1 MRLRIAG
8 RLAACALV
16 MGLWSGLAAPAALA
30 DQTVWV
36 STDSAGNGGDANSRL
51 SALSSDGRYVVF
63 ESHATNL
70 VTGDTN
76 LAADI
81 FRKDLHTGQTVR
93 VSVDAGGNQ
102 VNGESRGPH
111 VSADGRYVVF
121 ESVASN
127 LVTGDTNGR
136 RDIFLKD
143 MATGLVTRLSVAT
156 DGTQA
161 DGDSLDPRI
170 SAHGNAVAFSS
181 SATNLV
187 VDDTNSVSD
196 VFVRDLTT
204 NQTSRVSVATGN
216 VQAIDASTWP
226 HISADGRYVA
236 FESLSGDFEPQ
247 DLDGMK
253 DIFRHD
259 RQTGQTVRVS
269 NDPTTGV
276 AADAPCY
283 DPWLSA
289 DGRYVVFDSGATNLV
304 AGVNNGFD
312 HIFLKDMT
320 TGVITVVSR
329 DASGN
334 LGQGDSWAPRIDQS
348 GRYVVFD
355 SRAPN
360 LVAGDTNG
368 AWDSYLVDRQTGT
381 IRRQSLDS
389 QGQELALPAQNSE
402 IASQDVFT
410 AFDST
415 GIFVKEDSGAWW
427 DVYVRGPFLE
437 TAVDHRALELTTSF
451 DRPWRTDYTTTPHLG
466 TTSAK
471 SGVTGGNENSWMMAT
486 VTGPGVVSFW
496 WKVSSEPGGD
506 HLDFVVD
513 GNPVESIS
521 GEVGWARRVFSL
533 AAGTHT
539 LIWRYLKNLFFTA
552 GSDAGWVDQ
561 VEWGTSTRKTMYRAY
576 NEALQYH
583 FFTVKQAEFN
593 NAVAAGY
600 QNESTQ
606 PSKLFYMSAE
616 QAPGTVALH
625 RLYNPNSG
633 RHYYTKSNAERDAL
647 VAAGWNF
654 ERDEGY
660 LFTSA
665 DAAPADATEVFH
677 LYHPTI
683 GTHLYTKSA
692 SEAAWVVANIPPW
705 QQHTSLGWAYNSLTV
720 GARYAAEDDPVSPDS
735 DLLRDAALQA
745 GVDLTRLAA
754 WQALTAAQAGPKA
767 EEGSTAAPAAVTSD
781 SLAANLASPA
791 GLTEGLGGVAGGLT
805 PWRDFDGDGADD
817 LVWAD
822 PATGRVSLVLMGPA
836 GPREVMALGTVA
848 DLNWR
853 LHDVA
858 DLDASGGP
866 DLVWWNPVS
875 GEVSFWL
882 LAGVTVTSRPVVG
895 QAPAGATLAGVG
907 DYDGDGRVDLAWRAA
922 DGSLSLAAPD
932 GGRNV
937 P

>member
-1 MRLRIAG
+1 MPVKQRDSFV
-8 RLAACALV
+8 LV
-16 MGLWSGLAAPAALA
+16 MRVAALAGLILWGLAAPAPAPAWQTYLVSVSTTGGLA
-30 DQTVWV
+30 DAQ
-36 STDSAGNGGDANSRL
+36 SESSR
-51 SALSSDGRYVVF
+51 
-63 ESHATNL
+63 
-70 VTGDTN
+70 
-76 LAADI
+76 
-81 FRKDLHTGQTVR
+81 
-93 VSVDAGGNQ
+93 
-102 VNGESRGPH
+102 
-111 VSADGRYVVF
+111 
-121 ESVASN
+121 
-127 LVTGDTNGR
+127 
-136 RDIFLKD
+136 
-143 MATGLVTRLSVAT
+143 
-156 DGTQA
+156 
-161 DGDSLDPRI
+161 
-170 SAHGNAVAFSS
+170 
-181 SATNLV
+181 
-187 VDDTNSVSD
+187 
-196 VFVRDLTT
+196 
-204 NQTSRVSVATGN
+204 
-216 VQAIDASTWP
+216 
-226 HISADGRYVA
+226 ISADGRYVL
-236 FESLSGDFEPQ
+236 FRSLATNLVDNDTNGMP
-247 DLDGMK
+247 DLFLRDLL
-253 DIFRHD
+253 
-259 RQTGQTVRVS
+259 TGQTTRVS
-269 NDPTTGV
+269 LGNDAAQADNTTWSG
-276 AADAPCY
+276 D
-283 DPWLSA
+283 LSA
-289 DGRYVVFDSGATNLV
+289 DGRYVVFDSAATNLV
-304 AGVNNGFD
+304 EGDTNGRTD
-312 HIFLKDMT
+312 IFVRDLQ
-320 TGVITVVSR
+320 TGVTTRINLAPNGDQADGSSF
-329 DASGN
+329 DPHLSG
-334 LGQGDSWAPRIDQS
+334 D
-348 GRYVVFD
+348 GRYVVYESFATNLVEGETNGQND
-355 SRAPN
+355 VFVYDTVSRTTTRVSVKSDGTEGNNVSEDGQISADGRWVVFESGANNLVEGDNNAVKDVFLHDCQTGETVRLSLNTAGEEANNGSSTPWISDDGRYAVFYSVANN
-360 LVAGDTNG
+360 LVAGDTN
-368 AWDSYLVDRQTGT
+368 LVGEIFQRDVVAGT
-381 IRRQSLDS
+381 TTRLSLGSGGVEGDQESNEPSQNAAGSRVTFHSTATNLVASDLNGVGDVFLRDLASGVNQIISLDS
-389 QGQELALPAQNSE
+389 QGRAANGNSYDGKLARQADYVTFTSGADNLVNLDTNA
-402 IASQDVFT
+402 AADVF
-410 AFDST
+410 
-415 GIFVKEDSGAWW
+415 
-427 DVYVRGPFLE
+427 VRGPFLE
-437 TAVDHRALELTTSF
+437 NAVDNPTLDLTTSF
-451 DRPWRTDYTTTPHLG
+451 DSPWITNPLVKHQGVNAAQAGPVGDG
-466 TTSAK
+466 ETSWLEM
-471 SGVTGGNENSWMMAT
+471 TL
-486 VTGPGVVSFW
+486 TGPGVISFW
-496 WKVSSEPGGD
+496 CKVSSEAGDDYLEFRLGGT
-506 HLDFVVD
+506 LLS
-513 GNPVESIS
+513 GRLS
-521 GEVGWARRVFSL
+521 GEVGWTRKVYSIPAGTYTFRWAYRKG
-533 AAGTHT
+533 AAGAAGDD
-539 LIWRYLKNLFFTA
+539 TA
-552 GSDAGWVDQ
+552 WVDQ

-781 SLAANLASPA
+781 SLASNLASFA
-791 GLTEGLGGVAGGLT
+791 GLTGGLGSAAGGLI
-805 PWRDFDGDGADD
+805 PRRDFDGDGADD
-817 LVWAD
+817 LVWLD

-922 DGSLSLAAPD
+922 DGSLSLTTP
-932 GGRNV
+932 R
-937 P
+937 